1 MQNKILIIDDSK
13 TIRKT
18 AVMFLKDSGYITL
31 VACDGIEGLA
41 ISELEKPDFIFVDVM
56 MPKLDG
62 INFCKA
68 IKATAYGKNTKVWLL
83 SGKETLLD
91 KAKASTCG
99 ADGLILKPF
108 EKQQLIDVLNKFF
121 ILGEK

>member
-1 MQNKILIIDDSK
+1 MNKILVIDDSK

-18 AVMFLKDSGYITL
+18 ATTFLKNVGYEIIL
-31 VACDGIEGLA
+31 AEDGIEGLA
-41 ISELEKPDFIFVDVM
+41 VAQIEHPDFIFVDVM

-68 IKATAYGKNTKVWLL
+68 IKETEYGKKTPVWLL

-91 KAKASTCG
+91 KARANTCG

-108 EKQQLIDVLNKFF
+108 EKEQIINVVRNNINNQ
-121 ILGEK
+121 